1 MNLPTSD
8 PEALEHRVLV
18 LAPTGRDTQLACD
31 ILTSHGILAEA
42 CEGIQDL
49 ATRIL
54 EGAGAALVTEESLTA
69 PAIAVLAEAVERQPR
84 WSEFPIMIF
93 TSELTSDAHVRSIE
107 QLGTRASVT
116 LIDRPVHI
124 KTLVS
129 AARSVLRARE
139 HQYEIRDLLEELEER
154 VRERDQFLALL
165 GHELRNPLYA
175 IVLAAEESGEED
187 LELLR
192 SKMSVIERQA
202 RRLRRLV
209 DDLLDVARV
218 TRGKIELRTRKK
230 DLREV
235 VRRCIE
241 EMQPTVERSGITL
254 TMELA
259 EAPVPVDVDEV
270 RMEQVLTNLVTN
282 SMKYSPPGG
291 QIEVIVGSDDDGA
304 FFCVRDDGD
313 GIEPEVLPHIFDLFA
328 QASTRK
334 DVHQGGLGIG
344 LTLVRSLVELHGGTV
359 AAESDGPGMGCT
371 MIVRLPLAEGTI
383 SAPVKAASDG
393 RSSRPAAMRRI
404 VIVEDNE
411 DIRALLSAGL
421 TRLGHQVE
429 TAGDGPGALE
439 LVAETR
445 PDVALIDIGLPG
457 LNGHEVARRIR
468 SEVSHPILLV
478 ALTGYGQP
486 EDREQALEAGFDEH
500 LTKPIDIRRLQKL
513 IERRG
518 DPAEATPTK
527 KAASSV

>member
-1 MNLPTSD
+1 MNLPTSE
-8 PEALEHRVLV
+8 PENPEQRVLV

-31 ILTSHGILAEA
+31 ILASHGIPADP
-42 CEGIQDL
+42 CDDIRDL
-49 ATRIL
+49 AAKIL
-54 EGAGAALVTEESLTA
+54 EGAGAALVTEESLTG
-69 PAIAVLAEAVERQPR
+69 PAIGALAEALERQPR

-93 TSELTSDAHVRSIE
+93 TSELTSDTHVRSIE

-116 LIDRPVHI
+116 LIDRPIHI

-139 HQYEIRDLLEELEER
+139 HQYDIRDLLEELEER
-154 VRERDQFLALL
+154 VSERDQFLALL

-175 IVLAAEESGEED
+175 IVLAAEESDEED
-187 LELLR
+187 PDLLR
-192 SKMSVIERQA
+192 SKMKVIERQA

-218 TRGKIELRTRKK
+218 TRGKIELRRRKR

-235 VRRCIE
+235 VQRCVE
-241 EMQPTVERSGITL
+241 EMKPTVERSGITL
-254 TMELA
+254 TIDLA
-259 EAPVPVDVDEV
+259 DAPVPVEVDEV
-270 RMEQVLTNLVTN
+270 RMEQVLTNLLTN

-291 QIEVIVGSDDDGA
+291 QIEVIVGSDDEGA
-304 FFCVRDDGD
+304 FCCVRDDGD
-313 GIEPEVLPHIFDLFA
+313 GIEPEILPHIFDLFA

-334 DVHQGGLGIG
+334 DIHQGGLGIG

-359 AAESDGPGMGCT
+359 SAESDGPGMGCT
-371 MIVRLPLAEGTI
+371 MIVRLPLAEGAI
-383 SAPVKAASDG
+383 DAPVKSLPYG
-393 RSSRPAAMRRI
+393 KSSRPAATRRI

-411 DIRALLSAGL
+411 DIRTLLSAGL

-429 TAGDGPGALE
+429 TAGDGPGALD

-468 SEVSHPILLV
+468 SEGSHPILLV

-518 DPAEATPTK
+518 ERAEAAGSE
-527 KAASSV
+527 KAASGS